1 MKRPDRALLRRTLGA
16 VRRDVALCIASG
28 LAWQAVAVAVPW
40 VLEQAVDQ
48 GIVGRDGRA
57 LLVWAGVL
65 LGLGVVR
72 WLGDAARHWWVERA
86 GAHAVDHLR
95 RRLVDKFLLLDDD
108 TMARFGHGDLT
119 ARAVGDTQKVWFW
132 VSGIATL
139 ATSGF
144 TLVAVL
150 FLLVTLDTGLALV
163 GLATVPLAALF
174 AARQVGRYGKASSS
188 AAEGSGRFTGAVE
201 SAVSGIRAVKGLGSE
216 RTALERVRVASEE
229 LRDRMIGLARVEAW
243 WLPIAAG
250 IPAAGIAAGLWLGG
264 NQALEGELSVGSL
277 VAFAGW
283 MGLLVDA
290 TITLSE
296 RLTDRGAA
304 LAAAARL
311 SELLDLDLPSGAME
325 AASTVVGWDMC
336 VDGVAARR
344 GNRMVLSGLNLD
356 VRQGEWL
363 ALVGETGAGKS
374 TLLRLLAGLDRP
386 VTGRVRLGAA
396 ELSRIDPRERAE
408 AVAFVPQGSTL
419 VSGSVAEVLRLAA
432 PDATDEEL
440 WRALRAA
447 GAEDVAEG
455 AGGLQGRVGD
465 RGLSLSGGQRQ
476 RMALAIAV
484 LRRPRVLLLDD
495 PTSALD
501 SETEVRVL
509 QSIRTYLP
517 EATVVVATHRAAT
530 ARACGRS
537 VVIADGGVVES
548 PAGPVEQLLAGRE
561 DRR

>member
-16 VRRDVALCIASG
+16 VRRDVALCIAAG

-48 GIVGRDGRA
+48 GIVGRDRGA

-65 LGLGVVR
+65 FGLGLIR
-72 WLGDAARHWWVERA
+72 WAGDAARHWWVERA

-95 RRLVDKFLLLDDD
+95 RRLVDKVMLLDDD
-108 TMARFGHGDLT
+108 AIARFGHGDLT
-119 ARAVGDTQKVWFW
+119 ARAVGDTRKIWFW
-132 VSGIATL
+132 MSGIATL

-144 TLVAVL
+144 TLGAVL
-150 FLLVTLDTGLALV
+150 VLLVTLDPGLALV
-163 GLATVPLAALF
+163 GVATVPLAALF
-174 AARQVGRYGKASSS
+174 AARQVGRYGEASLS
-188 AAEGSGRFTGAVE
+188 AAESSGRFTGAVE

-216 RTALERVRVASEE
+216 RTVLEFVREASEG
-229 LRDRMIGLARVEAW
+229 LRDRMMGLARVEAW
-243 WLPIAAG
+243 WLPVAAG
-250 IPAAGIAAGLWLGG
+250 IPAAGIAAGLWVGG
-264 NQALEGELSVGSL
+264 SRALEGGLSVGSL

-325 AASTVVGWDMC
+325 EADTAVGWDIC

-344 GNRMVLSGLNLD
+344 GNRMVLAGLNLD
-356 VRQGEWL
+356 VREGEWL

-386 VTGRVRLGAA
+386 VTGRVRFGGA
-396 ELSRIDPRERAE
+396 ELGRIDPAQRSE

-432 PDATDEEL
+432 PDATDEQL

-447 GAEDVAEG
+447 GAEEVAEG
-455 AGGLQGRVGD
+455 AGGLDGRIGD

-476 RMALAIAV
+476 RMALALAL

-495 PTSALD
+495 TTSALD
-501 SETEVRVL
+501 PETEVRVL
-509 QSIRTYLP
+509 QSVRTYLP
-517 EATVVVATHRAAT
+517 GATVVVATHRAAT
-530 ARACGRS
+530 ARTCDRS
-537 VVIADGGVVES
+537 VVIADGGLVEPS
-548 PAGPVEQLLAGRE
+548 AGPVEQLLAGSE
-561 DRR
+561 DGR